1 MDLKHVALLL
11 AVAAPLGASPAFAGE
26 LELPL
31 GVSWC
36 EVQSNV
42 EFSMEDPREV
52 AGDVLES
59 TASVWGMEGFVTM
72 TFDEDRLVG
81 IRLRFFEDED
91 TLARSRRTL
100 EKMLG
105 PGGESGKKV
114 HWSLDGGGQAT
125 MRVQSEQV
133 YVLFEIDPAR
143 CGAGAAQEQG
153 LTDQEKADLDA
164 TEKKDAITWDPYAD
178 ADPDAPIVTKPPE
191 EVQAAEEEDK
201 KKKEEEEKRA
211 EDIDIDWD

>member
-59 TASVWGMEGFVTM
+59 TASVWGMEGFVHV
-72 TFDEDRLVG
+72 EYGHNV
-81 IRLRFFEDED
+81 
-91 TLARSRRTL
+91 
-100 EKMLG
+100 
-105 PGGESGKKV
+105 
-114 HWSLDGGGQAT
+114 
-125 MRVQSEQV
+125 
-133 YVLFEIDPAR
+133 
-143 CGAGAAQEQG
+143 CG
-153 LTDQEKADLDA
+153 LTAQA
-164 TEKKDAITWDPYAD
+164 AIT
-178 ADPDAPIVTKPPE
+178 V
-191 EVQAAEEEDK
+191 AAK
-201 KKKEEEEKRA
+201 VLAAAR
-211 EDIDIDWD
+211 